1 MQIKALNVYRITH
14 KNGNIEDI
22 TAETLIDAL
31 QHMEVEENYSPVIQV
46 FLIKEAVRTV
56 IEDALT
62 EAIFTAV
69 VADNGG
75 GSIATP
81 ASGRIHVGDTISLRA
96 IPERGYEF
104 VSWTCNGV
112 EISTEEELNYTMPE
126 LASGYDTYVFTA
138 KFALKDVPWTA
149 SVSPDTAT
157 SAGCY
162 VFPESGT
169 EEANDTLQLIA
180 VPGTGYTFDH
190 WERNGETVA
199 NTALA
204 SVTLTP
210 LAEGETAA
218 DYVAVFT
225 AN

>member
-1 MQIKALNVYRITH
+1 MQIKELNVYRITH
-14 KNGNIEDI
+14 KNGNTEDI
-22 TAETLIDAL
+22 TAETLIEAL
-31 QHMEVEENYSPVIQV
+31 QHLEVEENYSPVIQV
-46 FLIKEAVRTV
+46 FLIKEAIRTV
-56 IEDALT
+56 VEDALT

-69 VADNGG
+69 VAQNGG

-81 ASGRIHVGDTISLRA
+81 ASGHIHVGDSISLRA
-96 IPERGYEF
+96 IPDRGYRF

-112 EISTEEELNYTMPE
+112 EISTEEELTYTMPE
-126 LASGYDTYVFTA
+126 LAAGYDTYVFVA
-138 KFALKDVPWTA
+138 KFELEDVAWTA
-149 SVSPDTAT
+149 SVSPASAT
-157 SAGCY
+157 GAGCY

-180 VPGTGYTFDH
+180 VPVTGYSFDH

-199 NTALA
+199 NTARA

-210 LAEGETAA
+210 LAEGESSA

-225 AN
+225 ED